1 MMFRKCRRLGY
12 AWLVLNGVFYVL
24 APRLALKLTAKL
36 WLLGFENVGE
46 LEPKGWYATSTR
58 AAGVGMVA
66 AGIAGLLLE
75 REPAV
80 ADEEDT
86 EDEPT
91 EEMEDEDDE
100 VTVETTD

>member
-1 MMFRKCRRLGY
+1 MFRKCRRLGY

-24 APRLALKLTAKL
+24 APRLALKLTAKM

-46 LEPKGWYATSTR
+46 LEPRDWYATSIR

-80 ADEEDT
+80 ADEDDT
-86 EDEPT
+86 EDEF
-91 EEMEDEDDE
+91 EEAMEGEDDE
-100 VTVETTD
+100 ATVETTD